1 MDLVQLGWD
10 SFFEKG
16 YKEFIENNAK
26 ENNNYKIARIFGE
39 ARGFYKIYTEDGD
52 YLAEVSGKMRFQSD
66 ERQDYPAIGD
76 WVIASIRGKQENAI
90 IHGILPRKSK
100 FSRKE
105 AGLKTNEQ
113 ILTANVDTVF
123 LVNALN
129 NNFNVRRIERYLILA
144 WESGAVPVIVLSK
157 ADLCEDI
164 DQKVNEVELSA
175 AGVPCYA
182 VSTVTG
188 QGIDELKKYFGE
200 GKTVSL
206 LGSSGVGKS
215 TLINYLM
222 EKEVQKTNS
231 TRESDDRGRHTST
244 SREMFFIPE
253 GGLIVDT
260 PGMRELQLWNGDEGI
275 SETFTDIEELS
286 KQCRFRDCTHEN
298 EPGCAVREAIEQ
310 GIISAERLANYRK
323 LQKELRHIHK
333 RQDAM
338 ARIAEKKQHK
348 SKSKYDRRHAEGYE
362 Y

>member
-1 MDLVQLGWD
+1 MDLTKLGWN

-26 ENNNYKIARIFGE
+26 ENIDYEPARIFSE
-39 ARGFYKIYTEDGD
+39 ARGYYKIYTKAGE
-52 YLAEVSGKMRFQSD
+52 YMAEVSGKMRFMAF
-66 ERQDYPAIGD
+66 EKRDYPAIGD
-76 WVIASIRGKQENAI
+76 WVVVSVRGNEENAI
-90 IHGILPRKSK
+90 IHGVLPRKSK

-113 ILTANVDTVF
+113 ILTSNVDTVF

-144 WESGAVPVIVLSK
+144 WESGANPVIVLSK
-157 ADLCEDI
+157 ADLCDDI

-175 AGVPCYA
+175 IGVPCHV

-188 QGIDELKKYFGE
+188 QGIDELKQYFSE

-215 TLINYLM
+215 TLINFIM
-222 EKEVQKTNS
+222 GREVQKTSS
-231 TRESDDRGRHTST
+231 TRESDDKGRHTST
-244 SREMFFIPE
+244 SREMFLLAE

-260 PGMRELQLWNGDEGI
+260 PGMRELQLWNADEGI

-286 KQCRFRDCTHEN
+286 KQCKFRDCTHEK

-310 GIISAERLANYRK
+310 GVISADRLTNYRR
-323 LQKELRHIHK
+323 LQKELRHIQRK
-333 RQDAM
+333 QDM
-338 ARIAEKKQHK
+338 LTRIVEKKQHQN
-348 SKSKYDRRHAEGYE
+348 KSKYSRKQSEAYDY
-362 Y
+362 